1 MDSIESGKQKMR
13 EYFAEVRERQQ
24 RPIKVNIPNHQEVK
38 QEEVSMPPQPIFIRQ
53 PQRPIVINE
62 PQEKVRFNYPAFGA
76 SMLVVSAIFRYL
88 VYTTPSIQE
97 QLYPLIQT
105 IPESTLLLVVVGF
118 LLSCFLM
125 LFIRRK

>member
-1 MDSIESGKQKMR
+1 MGDIESGKQKMR
-13 EYFAEVRERQQ
+13 EYFANQRERQQ
-24 RPIKVNIPNHQEVK
+24 RPIKHNIPNHQEIK
-38 QEEVSMPPQPIFIRQ
+38 QEDVIMPPQPIYIRQ
-53 PQRPIVINE
+53 PQRPIGINE

-76 SMLVVSAIFRYL
+76 SMLVVSAIFGYL

-105 IPESTLLLVVVGF
+105 IPESTLLLVVVAF